1 MGRDIYCAR
10 LAPRLIWVGVTWNT
24 ACDFGYEYIYDT
36 VANRPHLLNYVWG
49 WRCDLK
55 DDDDPIGILM
65 QKLFD
70 LAEAHDIDIEEELNI
85 DFGCIDCYLLSQK
98 EEMSRCCLPIL
109 ETEIEAAL
117 DTKIT
122 DDIENPIDGLFSPKL
137 ILPLPDDLLGRCNT
151 LLSEYKSL

>member
-36 VANRPHLLNYVWG
+36 VANRSHLLNYVWG

-70 LAEAHDIDIEEELNI
+70 LEEVACLQVGCQFKIRLRVYTSERTIDENI
-85 DFGCIDCYLLSQK
+85 CSHTTGSQ
-98 EEMSRCCLPIL
+98 
-109 ETEIEAAL
+109 
-117 DTKIT
+117 DH
-122 DDIENPIDGLFSPKL
+122 
-137 ILPLPDDLLGRCNT
+137 
-151 LLSEYKSL
+151 